1 MGIVEIPVTA
11 GISTIPQQPCHPIAI
26 GSREGGNLPGT
37 IEYKFKKDSANWLS
51 PLLIACKAVQTFP

>member
-11 GISTIPQQPCHPIAI
+11 GISTIPQQPCH
-26 GSREGGNLPGT
+26 SREGGNLPGT